1 RQDNWL
7 RETHVHYNGV
17 RADAPL
23 QCLGSVRWNSLP
35 QRRAKVCYSAP
46 EEEEEEEEE
55 GEKQGRREE
64 SRGKEAGHK
73 QTGQATHFAEDASPE
88 TMSNCCAHVR
98 HGRCLQPTSLQLRW
112 TDLPLRKLQTWK
124 ATGRRS
130 RLGNGDGR
138 RRQGEERRTVA
149 CGLNNPRM

>member
-55 GEKQGRREE
+55 EQGRREE

-124 ATGRRS
+124 ATGRRTMGTDDDD
-130 RLGNGDGR
+130 RGR
-138 RRQGEERRTVA
+138 SGGQWPVG
-149 CGLNNPRM
+149 